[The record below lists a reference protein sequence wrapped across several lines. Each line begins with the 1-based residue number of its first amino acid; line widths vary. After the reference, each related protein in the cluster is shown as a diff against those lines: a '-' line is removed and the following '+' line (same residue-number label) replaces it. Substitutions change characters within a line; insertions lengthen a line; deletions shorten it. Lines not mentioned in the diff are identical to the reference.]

1 LALESLQTTQ
11 KKSHLIPKDSVE
23 ALPHPKKPTSHPSI
37 HLARQTEERYSQ
49 ISITRPHKK
58 LKRLEKNTGIRKKH
72 LQQGVSALR
81 VRLLSAV
88 ITIIIISI
96 SHPSIGVASWL
107 CQQINQFK
115 YEIQIQI
122 QIQRLRLHLNMQ
134 PSSETTFP
142 VSEKYLL
149 TTSTSPNT
157 IRYETNFRY
166 PTIPYHPIPCD
177 PEFLRRVFQ
186 FLGLC
191 GGRVESIFSLALAAD
206 KKAKSKSKSKCSGS
220 ADAFSAHA
228 PLVCAAGVGGKFN

>member
-1 LALESLQTTQ
+1 LALESRQTRPTH

-23 ALPHPKKPTSHPSI
+23 TFLHPKKPTSHPSI

-115 YEIQIQI
+115 YEIQIQ
-122 QIQRLRLHLNMQ
+122 RLRLHLNMQ

-157 IRYETNFRY
+157 IRYDTK
-166 PTIPYHPIPCD
+166 PTSDTQLSHTIPSHPM
-177 PEFLRRVFQ
+177 
-186 FLGLC
+186 
-191 GGRVESIFSLALAAD
+191 
-206 KKAKSKSKSKCSGS
+206 
-220 ADAFSAHA
+220 
-228 PLVCAAGVGGKFN
+228 